1 MKHEMDP
8 LHCHGG
14 DGIRQYRCQPII
26 VEIRDGLL
34 VCQEGELSGVLFEK
48 DLNEMGHKIPPRALS
63 VLVVEIS
70 QEARISDLGV

>member
-26 VEIRDGLL
+26 IVIRECLL
-34 VCQEGELSGVLFEK
+34 ECQEGELSGVLFEK
-48 DLNEMGHKIPPRALS
+48 DLNEMEHKIPPWALS
-63 VLVVEIS
+63 VLVFEIS